1 EPYSFRRSVYG
12 YIDRGS
18 VPDLLA
24 QFDVASPLEPNTKRT
39 STIVPQQAL
48 FLMNSPFTIGVAQK
62 VVKRREVVD
71 ALVRQ
76 KDTRAGILAIF
87 QIVLQRTPSQQEFEM
102 AYRFVSAEAKNQGRV
117 DEAMKQAE
125 VDFQKQAERD
135 LRSQQR
141 NEGARKAILN
151 EGELVQRVTLSP
163 WETLVQA
170 LMFCNEATYLN

>member
-1 EPYSFRRSVYG
+1 
-12 YIDRGS
+12 
-18 VPDLLA
+18 
-24 QFDVASPLEPNTKRT
+24 
-39 STIVPQQAL
+39 
-48 FLMNSPFTIGVAQK
+48 
-62 VVKRREVVD
+62 
-71 ALVRQ
+71 
-76 KDTRAGILAIF
+76 
-87 QIVLQRTPSQQEFEM
+87 M